1 MLHASIKFALYN
13 PSQTLLPRGCS
24 SIFSCFKLKTQKL
37 DILEREVSPLDLVK
51 GGHRKRLISYSPT
64 LIFSHLHDL
73 GAFLLD
79 LDLNRGEIKPDLEL
93 I

>member
-1 MLHASIKFALYN
+1 MKIGHFRGGGFALEF
-13 PSQTLLPRGCS
+13 G
-24 SIFSCFKLKTQKL
+24 
-37 DILEREVSPLDLVK
+37 EA
-51 GGHRKRLISYSPT
+51 GHPKRLISYSPT